1 MTFDHLHEL
10 ITEEIVE
17 ESLSKNFKALVG
29 IAILLGIDVN
39 YTFPKLKE
47 MIHARLQEMP
57 QEQIVEL
64 KQKLPDIMR
73 SPMLQ
78 NKVNQVRNITASIRK
93 SVNNIVPQT
102 TPVPP
107 AKSDSSFVDDAY
119 NYIRSHEG
127 VRNKMYK
134 DIYGNL
140 TIGIGHL
147 VKPEE
152 VAKFKG
158 KTLTENEI
166 EAIFKR
172 DVKNKLILIHHHFGN
187 KFESFPNKLKI
198 AILDGY
204 FRGDLSGSPV
214 TRSMI
219 MKGRFGDAAKEYLNN
234 REYQQA
240 KKDNSGVASRMEKNA
255 SIIANTKI

>member
-1 MTFDHLHEL
+1 MTFDHLYEL
-10 ITEEIVE
+10 VTEELVE
-17 ESLSKNFKALVG
+17 ESFSKNLKALVG
-29 IAILLGIDVN
+29 LAILLGIDIN
-39 YTFPKLKE
+39 YTLPKLKE
-47 MIHARLQEMP
+47 MIRDRLKETP
-57 QEQIVEL
+57 QEQIAEIRE
-64 KQKLPDIMR
+64 KLPNIMR
-73 SPMLQ
+73 SATLQ
-78 NKVNQVRNITASIRK
+78 NQVNKLRQISANVRK
-93 SVNNIVPQT
+93 SLNLVPRAS
-102 TPVPP
+102 PVQPT
-107 AKSDSSFVDDAY
+107 KSDNSFIDDAY

-152 VAKFKG
+152 VAKFSG
-158 KTLTENEI
+158 KTLSENEI
-166 EAIFKR
+166 EAIFKQ
-172 DVKNKLILIHHHFGN
+172 DVKNKLISIHQHFGS
-187 KFESFPNKLKI
+187 KFDTFPNKLKI

-219 MKGRFGDAAKEYLNN
+219 MKGRFGEAAKEYLNN
-234 REYQQA
+234 KEYQQA
-240 KKDNSGVASRMEKNA
+240 KKAKSGVASRMEKNA